1 MFRDNELRYVL
12 DSVLL
17 AWTIAILLGAYE
29 IFIDRADTVLETVVA
44 VITGAAAATGMTV
57 LNVATG
63 EVFMVLYRR
72 VNERRLAVAREEGRE
87 EERRRLEEEH
97 RRLEEEHRRLEEER
111 RRLREWYANLAP
123 RVQRPVASAGLRGE
137 DPVARCRPLSPLN
150 SGSDHLPRLT
160 PRLHTPGSFSLTPSH
175 CY

>member
-12 DSVLL
+12 ASVVL

-57 LNVATG
+57 LVVATG

-72 VNERRLAVAREEGRE
+72 VNERRLAAARQEGVEEGIEKGIEKGMEKGRE
-87 EERRRLEEEH
+87 YERRRLQ
-97 RRLEEEHRRLEEER
+97 
-111 RRLREWYANLAP
+111 EWFVNLP
-123 RVQRPVASAGLRGE
+123 KEVRDQ
-137 DPVARCRPLSPLN
+137 LSPPP
-150 SGSDHLPRLT
+150 DEEQP
-160 PRLHTPGSFSLTPSH
+160 
-175 CY
+175 

>member
-12 DSVLL
+12 ASVLL

-57 LNVATG
+57 LIVATG

-111 RRLREWYANLAP
+111 RRLREWFANLP
-123 RVQRPVASAGLRGE
+123 QE
-137 DPVARCRPLSPLN
+137 FKDQ
-150 SGSDHLPRLT
+150 LP
-160 PRLHTPGSFSLTPSH
+160 PPF
-175 CY
+175 